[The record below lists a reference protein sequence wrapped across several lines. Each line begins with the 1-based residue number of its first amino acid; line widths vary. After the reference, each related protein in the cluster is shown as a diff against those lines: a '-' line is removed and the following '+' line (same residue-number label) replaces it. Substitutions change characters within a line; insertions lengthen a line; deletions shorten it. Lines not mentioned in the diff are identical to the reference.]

1 MNSRVNVKKQ
11 LKGNVMGE
19 VMMIRELIIKEGYVK
34 GFKVRLRVM
43 KG

>member
-1 MNSRVNVKKQ
+1 MNVKKQ
-11 LKGNVMGE
+11 LKGNVIGE
-19 VMMIRELIIKEGYVK
+19 VRVIRELILKEGYVK